1 MPLWRPCLAVACA
14 AMSERV
20 RISSGLAFELI
31 AGYSRAVRV
40 GEQVWVSST
49 APLEADGSCAGAV
62 EDQFRRCCQIIDS
75 ALAQCGGSLA
85 DVVRTRVYLVDP
97 MDADVVARTHGEV
110 FAEARPAN
118 TMVAVRSLLSPDWR
132 VEVEVDAVIG
142 TLVREPRTG

>member
-1 MPLWRPCLAVACA
+1 
-14 AMSERV
+14 MSERQ

-31 AGYSRAVRV
+31 AGYSRAVRI
-40 GEQVWVSST
+40 GNQVWVSGT
-49 APLEADGSCAGAV
+49 APLNADGSCPGAI
-62 EDQFRRCCQIIDS
+62 EAQFRRCCEIIDG

-97 MDADVVARTHGEV
+97 MDADTVARTHGEV

-118 TMVAVRSLLSPDWR
+118 TMVAVRALLSPDWR

-142 TLVREPRTG
+142 SLVREPQGG